1 MKKVHTITKFKQK
14 RWLESHIRSTTYF
27 KTITEND
34 SEKDTYKLAS
44 DSLVFGKTIQS
55 EKKKG
60 DLHTVTNE
68 NMRNKHASSI
78 YLDKK

>member
-14 RWLESHIRSTTYF
+14 RWLEPHIRSTAYF
-27 KTITEND
+27 KTIAEN
-34 SEKDTYKLAS
+34 SFEKDTYKLAS
-44 DSLVFGKTIQS
+44 DSVFGKTIQS
-55 EKKKG
+55 EKKEG
-60 DLHTVTNE
+60 DLHIVTNE